1 VNANVVRLSR
11 IAVRLGIVVGAV
23 ALALSMGSVADA
35 AQIAPGGSY
44 VDDNDSIHEASIE
57 AIAAEGITTGCNPP
71 TNDRFCPTA
80 TVTREQMASFLVRAL
95 DLPPGTADFID
106 TADSIHASDI
116 AALAEAGI
124 TKGCNPPTNDRFCPS
139 ATVTRAQMASFLV
152 RGLGLP
158 AGTASFTDVGDS
170 IHASDISA
178 LAEAGITKGCNPP
191 TNDRFC
197 PQNPVTREQ
206 MASFLARGL
215 ELDTSP
221 RIVVNP
227 EMDLAGVA
235 LLTPEAEAVT
245 QLSALFGTP
254 TDDYLRGCPY
264 IVYPPNLRMVR
275 WGSLEAAIRIRDT
288 GAGPTGLVG
297 WRYAL
302 DGPDTAEPGG
312 PLIEHIELPFGLELL
327 DPIGDATAA
336 GGSDIMTTD
345 FPWTV
350 VTFPYFTVEAS
361 GYIIDPAAPIDG
373 VQQGYGFS
381 CE

>member
-1 VNANVVRLSR
+1 MRVWFLAALMVLVVAGVSGT
-11 IAVRLGIVVGAV
+11 AGA
-23 ALALSMGSVADA
+23 SGFFT
-35 AQIAPGGSY
+35 
-44 VDDNDSIHEASIE
+44 DDDDSIHLRAIE
-57 AIAAEGITTGCNPP
+57 AIAAEGITKGCNPP
-71 TNDRFCPTA
+71 ANTRYCPSA

-95 DLPPGTADFID
+95 DLPAGTTTFTD

-116 AALAEAGI
+116 AALA
-124 TKGCNPPTNDRFCPS
+124 T
-139 ATVTRAQMASFLV
+139 
-152 RGLGLP
+152 
-158 AGTASFTDVGDS
+158 
-170 IHASDISA
+170 
-178 LAEAGITKGCNPP
+178 AGITKGCNPP

-206 MASFLARGL
+206 MASFLTRAL
-215 ELDTSP
+215 KLDTSP

-235 LLTPEAEAVT
+235 LLTPETEAVT
-245 QLSALFGTP
+245 QLSRLFGPP

-264 IVYPPNLRMVR
+264 IVHPPNLRMVR

-302 DGPDTAEPGG
+302 DGPNTAEPGG
-312 PLIEHIELPFGLELL
+312 PLIEHIELPSGLELL

-336 GGSDIMTTD
+336 GGSDIMSTD